1 MDFSHVCLSYQR
13 SVKNKNSVFLNNSPV
28 HSWISTELLSSIQH
42 FYTGQNVWTQHLPA
56 INLSTFVKSHLIKQQ
71 ESELQA
77 DVEGEMRGDFC
88 FVTHP
93 DISNQNSHTMSWPVL
108 RSRSLPP
115 RACCT
120 KPSGS
125 SEGSQGEISEMGRGR
140 GWQVLERESEWGS
153 KMCTKT

>member
-1 MDFSHVCLSYQR
+1 MLQNHCHPSNTFT
-13 SVKNKNSVFLNNSPV
+13 P
-28 HSWISTELLSSIQH
+28 
-42 FYTGQNVWTQHLPA
+42 GQNVWTQRLPA
-56 INLSTFVKSHLIKQQ
+56 INLSTFVKSDLIKQQ

-108 RSRSLPP
+108 HSRSLPL
-115 RACCT
+115 RVCCT

-125 SEGSQGEISEMGRGR
+125 SEGSQSEIKKMGRGR
-140 GWQVLERESEWGS
+140 G
-153 KMCTKT
+153 